1 MLDRAGSS
9 TIDFGPDRW
18 ERIRESHRL
27 WWDGE
32 LGRPLI
38 QMRLGGA
45 EAPRPAPDLPFRIF
59 EAFYDDTVPVEA
71 IVDRWDYNLSR
82 TRFLGDA
89 FPHVW
94 PNFGPGVAAAFSG
107 ASLECGNGTVWF
119 HPEKD
124 AGITDLELSLNSTS
138 KWFTRI
144 SQLMKAATDFWQGQ
158 VQVGMT
164 DLGGNLDILS
174 TFRPGEE
181 LLFDLYDHPEAV
193 KACTWDA
200 HTLWWDSFDAF
211 NRGLQPAN
219 PGYTCWTPVFSE
231 TPYYIL
237 QCDFSYMIGPDMFDE
252 FVKPELAKTCEKLSH
267 SIYHL
272 DGPGEL
278 THLDSLLQIEA
289 LDGVQ
294 WIPGAGARPISEW
307 PEVYR
312 KISDAGK
319 KIQLF
324 GTLSDLA
331 AIAEQTGRADNIVLM
346 ADDSIENREAIEGEL
361 GRYGAM

>member
-1 MLDRAGSS
+1 MTEFADES
-9 TIDFGPDRW
+9 TIDFSDADW
-18 ERIRESHRL
+18 TRIKDSHRR

-45 EAPRPAPDLPFRIF
+45 DAPRPEPTLASKNFIP
-59 EAFYDDTVPVEA
+59 FYDDSVSAEA
-71 IVDRWDYNLSR
+71 IVDRWDYDLST
-82 TRFLGDA
+82 TRYLGDA
-89 FPHVW
+89 FPHIW
-94 PNFGPGVAAAFSG
+94 PDFGPGVAAAFSG
-107 ASLECGNGTVWF
+107 ASLECGNRTVWF
-119 HPEKD
+119 HPEKE
-124 AGITDLELSLNSTS
+124 AGIVDLELACNQNA
-138 KWFTRI
+138 KWFKRI
-144 SQLMKAATDFWQGQ
+144 ADIMETAANFWQGR

-164 DLGGNLDILS
+164 DLGGNLDIVS
-174 TFRPGEE
+174 TFRPSEA
-181 LLFDLYDHPEAV
+181 LLFDLYDHPEEV

-200 HTLWWDSFDAF
+200 HRLWWDSFDAL
-211 NRGLQPAN
+211 NRVIQPSN
-219 PGYTCWTPVFSE
+219 PGYTSWTPVFSE

-237 QCDFSYMIGPDMFDE
+237 QCDFCYMIGPDMFDE
-252 FVKPELAKTCEKLSH
+252 FVKPELVKTCERLSH

-278 THLDSLLQIEA
+278 THLDSLLEIED

-294 WIPGAGARPISEW
+294 WIPGDGAKPISEW

-346 ADDSIENREAIEGEL
+346 ANGNVKDRDALEQGLE
-361 GRYGAM
+361 RYGVM

>member
-1 MLDRAGSS
+1 MTDLAGSS
-9 TIDFGPDRW
+9 TIDFGPERW
-18 ERIRESHRL
+18 ERIRDSHRL

-45 EAPRPAPDLPFRIF
+45 DAPRSEPALPYHNFIP
-59 EAFYDDTVPVEA
+59 FYDDSVSAAE
-71 IVDRWDYNLSR
+71 IVDRWDYDLST
-82 TRFLGDA
+82 TRYLGDA
-89 FPHVW
+89 YPHIW
-94 PNFGPGVAAAFSG
+94 PDFGPGVAAAFSG
-107 ASLECGNGTVWF
+107 ASLECGNRTVWF
-119 HPEKD
+119 HPEKEQ
-124 AGITDLELSLNSTS
+124 GIEELALELNPNA
-138 KWFTRI
+138 KWFKRI
-144 SQLMKAATDFWQGQ
+144 AEITETAVDFWQGQ

-174 TFRPGEE
+174 TFRPSEA
-181 LLFDLYDHPEAV
+181 LLFDLYDPPEAV
-193 KACTWDA
+193 KARTWDA
-200 HTLWWDSFDAF
+200 HKLWWDSFEAF
-211 NRGLQPAN
+211 NRLLQPAN

-237 QCDFSYMIGPDMFDE
+237 QCDFCYMIGPEMFDE
-252 FVKPELAKTCEKLSH
+252 FVKPELARTCEKLSH

-278 THLDSLLQIEA
+278 THLDSLLEIEA

-294 WIPGAGARPISEW
+294 WIPGDGAKPVSEW

-324 GTLSDLA
+324 GSLSDLA
-331 AIAEQTGRADNIVLM
+331 AIAEQTGRADNIVLV
-346 ADDSIENREAIEGEL
+346 ANDRIESRQAVEAEL
-361 GRYGAM
+361 ERYGA